1 MQFDQSSCA
10 LAFRLAVPR
19 QMAFPPRACHHS
31 QPLTSWRSI
40 RTALKAAYRNSGGT
54 FDVPTL
60 ENQIHTLEEAMGA
73 PEFWNDSDKA
83 KTISSKAAGLKKK
96 LEAFLKLESRVAD
109 IDEGISLAKE
119 YDDADLAR
127 EALDHAKG
135 LENDIRAY
143 ELLTL
148 LDQPSDISPCFLVI
162 SAGAGGTEACDW
174 AQMLHRMYTRWA
186 ERKGY
191 TVETLDW
198 QDGDEAGLRTA
209 TLKITG
215 DYAYGFLK
223 NERGVH
229 RLVRISPFDSNA
241 KRHTSFASI
250 DATPEVSKE
259 INIEINEKDIEIT
272 TTRSGGKGGQNVN
285 KVETAVILRH
295 LPSGILI
302 RSTAARTQGQNREL
316 AYQILKAKLYTIEE
330 DKQKA
335 EADRAYG
342 EKGDVSW
349 GNQIRSYVFQPY
361 QKVLDLRT
369 GEESGSI
376 QDVMDGD
383 LDGFIEAKLRGKIR
397 VKGAKDEDD

>member
-1 MQFDQSSCA
+1 
-10 LAFRLAVPR
+10 
-19 QMAFPPRACHHS
+19 
-31 QPLTSWRSI
+31 
-40 RTALKAAYRNSGGT
+40 
-54 FDVPTL
+54 
-60 ENQIHTLEEAMGA
+60 MGA
-73 PEFWNDSDKA
+73 PEFWNDPDQA
-83 KTISSKAAGLKKK
+83 KSISSKAAGLKKK
-96 LEAFLKLESRVAD
+96 LEAFLALEGRAD
-109 IDEGISLAKE
+109 DIVEGIALAKE
-119 YDDADLAR
+119 FDDADLAR
-127 EALDHAKG
+127 EALENAST
-135 LENDIRAY
+135 LEKDLRTY

-148 LDQPSDISPCFLVI
+148 LNQPSDPSPCFLVI

-174 AQMLHRMYTRWA
+174 AAMLHRMYTRWA

-191 TVETLDW
+191 TVETLDY
-198 QDGDEAGLRTA
+198 QEGDEAGLRTA
-209 TLKITG
+209 TIKVSG

-229 RLVRISPFDSNA
+229 RLVRISPFDSAA

-250 DATPEVSKE
+250 DVTPEISKE
-259 INIEINEKDIEIT
+259 IKIEINDKDIEIT

-285 KVETAVILRH
+285 KVETAVLLRH
-295 LPSGILI
+295 LPTGILI
-302 RSTAARTQGQNREL
+302 RSTAARTQGANREL
-316 AYQILKAKLYTIEE
+316 AFEILKAKLYTIEE

-369 GEESGSI
+369 GEESGNI

-383 LDGFIEAKLRGKIR
+383 IDNFIEAKLRGKVR

>member
-1 MQFDQSSCA
+1 
-10 LAFRLAVPR
+10 
-19 QMAFPPRACHHS
+19 
-31 QPLTSWRSI
+31 
-40 RTALKAAYRNSGGT
+40 
-54 FDVPTL
+54 
-60 ENQIHTLEEAMGA
+60 MGA
-73 PEFWNDSDKA
+73 PEFWNDADKA
-83 KTISSKAAGLKKK
+83 KSISSTAAGLKKK
-96 LEAFLKLESRVAD
+96 LEAFLKLEARVAD
-109 IDEGISLAKE
+109 IDEGVALAKE
-119 YDDADLAR
+119 FDDAELAR
-127 EALDHAKG
+127 EALANAKG
-135 LENDIRAY
+135 LEDDIRSY

-148 LDQPSDISPCFLVI
+148 LDQPSDPSPCFLVI

-259 INIEINEKDIEIT
+259 INIEINEKDVEIT

-295 LPSGILI
+295 LPTGILI

-335 EADRAYG
+335 EAERAYG

-349 GNQIRSYVFQPY
+349 GYQIRSYVFQPY

-376 QDVMDGD
+376 QDVMDGN
-383 LDGFIEAKLRGKIR
+383 LDNFIEAKLRGKVR
-397 VKGAKDEDD
+397 VKGAKDEDE

>member
-1 MQFDQSSCA
+1 
-10 LAFRLAVPR
+10 
-19 QMAFPPRACHHS
+19 
-31 QPLTSWRSI
+31 
-40 RTALKAAYRNSGGT
+40 
-54 FDVPTL
+54 
-60 ENQIHTLEEAMGA
+60 MGS
-73 PEFWNDSDKA
+73 PDFWNDSDKA
-83 KTISSKAAGLKKK
+83 RDISAKAAGMKKK
-96 LEAFLKLESRVAD
+96 LENFLKLEGRVAD
-109 IDEGISLAKE
+109 VEEGINLAKE
-119 YDDADLAR
+119 FDDADLAR
-127 EALDHAKG
+127 EALDNAKT
-135 LENDIRAY
+135 LEGDIRSF
-143 ELLTL
+143 ELVTL
-148 LDQPSDISPCFLVI
+148 LNQPSDVSPCFLVI

-174 AQMLHRMYTRWA
+174 AQMLHRMYSRWA
-186 ERKGY
+186 ESKGY

-215 DYAYGFLK
+215 ENAYGFLK

-250 DATPEVSKE
+250 DATPEISKE
-259 INIEINEKDIEIT
+259 IKIEIADKDIEIT

-285 KVETAVILRH
+285 KVETAVLLRH
-295 LPSGILI
+295 LPTGILI
-302 RSTAARTQGQNREL
+302 RSTAARTQGANREL
-316 AYQILKAKLYTIEE
+316 AFEILKAKLYTIEE

-369 GEESGSI
+369 GEETNNI
-376 QDVMDGD
+376 QATMDGD
-383 LDGFIEAKLRGKIR
+383 IDAFIEAKLRGKVR

>member
-1 MQFDQSSCA
+1 
-10 LAFRLAVPR
+10 
-19 QMAFPPRACHHS
+19 
-31 QPLTSWRSI
+31 
-40 RTALKAAYRNSGGT
+40 
-54 FDVPTL
+54 
-60 ENQIHTLEEAMGA
+60 MGA
-73 PEFWNDSDKA
+73 PEFWNDADKA
-83 KTISSKAAGLKKK
+83 KSISSKAAGLKKK
-96 LEAFLKLESRVAD
+96 LESFLKLESRSSD
-109 IDEGISLAKE
+109 IVEGIALAKE
-119 YDDADLAR
+119 FDDADLAR
-127 EALDHAKG
+127 EAIDNAKA
-135 LENDIRAY
+135 LEKDIREY

-148 LDQPSDISPCFLVI
+148 LDQPGDISPCFLVI

-209 TLKITG
+209 TIKITG

-229 RLVRISPFDSNA
+229 RLVRISPFDSAA

-259 INIEINEKDIEIT
+259 IKIEINDKDVEIT

-285 KVETAVILRH
+285 KVETAVLLRH
-295 LPSGILI
+295 LPTGILI
-302 RSTAARTQGQNREL
+302 RSTAARSQGANREL
-316 AYQILKAKLYTIEE
+316 AYEILKAKLYTIEE
-330 DKQKA
+330 DKQRA
-335 EADRAYG
+335 ESDRAYG

-369 GEESGSI
+369 GEESGNI

-383 LDGFIEAKLRGKIR
+383 IDAFIEAKLRGKVR
-397 VKGAKDEDD
+397 VKGGGGDED

>member
-1 MQFDQSSCA
+1 
-10 LAFRLAVPR
+10 
-19 QMAFPPRACHHS
+19 
-31 QPLTSWRSI
+31 
-40 RTALKAAYRNSGGT
+40 
-54 FDVPTL
+54 
-60 ENQIHTLEEAMGA
+60 MGA
-73 PEFWNDSDKA
+73 PEFWNDTDKA
-83 KTISSKAAGLKKK
+83 RSISSKAAGLKKK
-96 LEAFLKLESRVAD
+96 LEGFLKLESRVAD
-109 IDEGISLAKE
+109 IDEGVSLAKE
-119 YDDADLAR
+119 FDDADLAR
-127 EALDHAKG
+127 EAITNAKS
-135 LENDIRAY
+135 LEDDIRSY

-250 DATPEVSKE
+250 DCTPEVSKE

-316 AYQILKAKLYTIEE
+316 AFEILKAKLYTIEE
-330 DKQKA
+330 DKQKS

-383 LDGFIEAKLRGKIR
+383 IDAFIEAKLRGKVR

>member
-1 MQFDQSSCA
+1 
-10 LAFRLAVPR
+10 
-19 QMAFPPRACHHS
+19 
-31 QPLTSWRSI
+31 
-40 RTALKAAYRNSGGT
+40 
-54 FDVPTL
+54 
-60 ENQIHTLEEAMGA
+60 MGA

-83 KTISSKAAGLKKK
+83 KAISSKASALKKK
-96 LEAFLKLESRVAD
+96 LGGFLQIESRVAD
-109 IDEGISLAKE
+109 IDEGVALAKE
-119 YDDADLAR
+119 YDDAELAT
-127 EALDHAKG
+127 EAISNTKS
-135 LENDIRAY
+135 LEKDIRAY

-148 LDQPSDISPCFLVI
+148 LDQPSDPSPCFLVI

-186 ERKGY
+186 ESKGY
-191 TVETLDW
+191 AVETLDW

-259 INIEINEKDIEIT
+259 IKIEILDKDIEIT

-285 KVETAVILRH
+285 KVETAVLLRH
-295 LPSGILI
+295 LPTGILI
-302 RSTAARTQGQNREL
+302 RSTAARTQGANREL
-316 AYQILKAKLYTIEE
+316 AFEILKAKLYTLEE
-330 DKQKA
+330 DKQKS

-369 GEESGSI
+369 GEETNNI
-376 QDVMDGD
+376 QGTMDGD
-383 LDGFIEAKLRGKIR
+383 LDAFIEAKLRGKVR
-397 VKGAKDEDD
+397 VKGVKDED

>member
-1 MQFDQSSCA
+1 
-10 LAFRLAVPR
+10 
-19 QMAFPPRACHHS
+19 
-31 QPLTSWRSI
+31 
-40 RTALKAAYRNSGGT
+40 
-54 FDVPTL
+54 
-60 ENQIHTLEEAMGA
+60 MGA
-73 PEFWNDSDKA
+73 PEFWNDTDKA
-83 KTISSKAAGLKKK
+83 RSISSKAAGLKKK
-96 LEAFLKLESRVAD
+96 LESFLKLESRVAD
-109 IDEGISLAKE
+109 IDEGVALAKE
-119 YDDADLAR
+119 FDDGDLAR
-127 EALDHAKG
+127 EAIQSAKS
-135 LENDIRAY
+135 LSDDIRAY

-186 ERKGY
+186 ESKGY

-215 DYAYGFLK
+215 DHAYGFLK

-250 DATPEVSKE
+250 DATPEISKE

-316 AYQILKAKLYTIEE
+316 AFEILKAKLYTIEE
-330 DKQKA
+330 DKQKS

-369 GEESGSI
+369 GEETNNI
-376 QDVMDGD
+376 QATMDGD
-383 LDGFIEAKLRGKIR
+383 IDAFIEAKLRGKVR
-397 VKGAKDEDD
+397 VKGAKDEDE

>member
-1 MQFDQSSCA
+1 
-10 LAFRLAVPR
+10 
-19 QMAFPPRACHHS
+19 
-31 QPLTSWRSI
+31 
-40 RTALKAAYRNSGGT
+40 
-54 FDVPTL
+54 
-60 ENQIHTLEEAMGA
+60 MGA

-96 LEAFLKLESRVAD
+96 LESFLKLEGRVAD
-109 IDEGISLAKE
+109 IDEGTALAKE

-127 EALDHAKG
+127 EALANAKS
-135 LENDIRAY
+135 LEIDIRAY

-215 DYAYGFLK
+215 DHAYGFLK

-259 INIEINEKDIEIT
+259 IKIEINEKDIEIT

-295 LPSGILI
+295 LPTGILI
-302 RSTAARTQGQNREL
+302 RSTAARTQGANREL
-316 AYQILKAKLYTIEE
+316 AFDILKAKLYTIEE

-369 GEESGSI
+369 GEESGTI
-376 QDVMDGD
+376 QEVMDGD
-383 LDGFIEAKLRGKIR
+383 IDAFIEAKLRGKVR
-397 VKGAKDEDD
+397 VKGAKDEED

>member
-1 MQFDQSSCA
+1 MSSLPTADLLA
-10 LAFRLAVPR
+10 LDTTGLKNRLSKLR
-19 QMAFPPRACHHS
+19 RY
-31 QPLTSWRSI
+31 L
-40 RTALKAAYRNSGGT
+40 
-54 FDVPTL
+54 DVPSLTN
-60 ENQIHTLEEAMGA
+60 EIHTLEEAMGA
-73 PEFWNDSDKA
+73 PGFWNDADKA
-83 KTISSKAAGLKKK
+83 KSISSKAAGLKKK
-96 LEAFLKLESRVAD
+96 LGAFLKLEARVAD
-109 IDEGISLAKE
+109 IDEGVSLAKE
-119 YDDADLAR
+119 FDDADLAR
-127 EALDHAKG
+127 EALANAKG
-135 LENDIRAY
+135 LEDDIRSY

-259 INIEINEKDIEIT
+259 IHIEINEKDVEIT

-335 EADRAYG
+335 DADRAYG

-349 GNQIRSYVFQPY
+349 GYQIRSYVFQPY

-376 QDVMDGD
+376 QDVMDGN
-383 LDGFIEAKLRGKIR
+383 LDSFIEAKLRGKVR
-397 VKGAKDEDD
+397 VKGAKDEDE

>member
-1 MQFDQSSCA
+1 
-10 LAFRLAVPR
+10 
-19 QMAFPPRACHHS
+19 
-31 QPLTSWRSI
+31 
-40 RTALKAAYRNSGGT
+40 
-54 FDVPTL
+54 
-60 ENQIHTLEEAMGA
+60 MGA

-83 KTISSKAAGLKKK
+83 KDISSRAAGMKKK
-96 LEAFLKLESRVAD
+96 LGTFLGLEARVAD
-109 IDEGISLAKE
+109 IDEGVALAKE
-119 YDDADLAR
+119 FDDAELAT
-127 EALDHAKG
+127 EAITNTKR
-135 LENDIRAY
+135 LEADIRSY

-186 ERKGY
+186 EDKGY
-191 TVETLDW
+191 KVETLDW

-229 RLVRISPFDSNA
+229 RLVRISPFDSAA

-259 INIEINEKDIEIT
+259 IKVEINEKDIEIT

-302 RSTAARTQGQNREL
+302 RSTAARTQGANREL
-316 AYQILKAKLYTIEE
+316 AFEILKAKLYTIEE

-369 GEESGSI
+369 GEETNNI
-376 QDVMDGD
+376 QEVMDGE
-383 LDGFIEAKLRGKIR
+383 LDAFIEAKLRGKVR